1 MERQI
6 GEIFDYNGTKI
17 EVVEG
22 ESCDECVFRN
32 GCLYMKAFILG
43 YCGGAIRS
51 DGKYVYFKK
60 VE

>member
-6 GEIFDYNGTKI
+6 GEIFDYKGI
-17 EVVEG
+17 RLEVVEG
-22 ESCDECVFRN
+22 ESCDECFLRQACFDLNVS
-32 GCLYMKAFILG
+32 ILG
-43 YCGGAIRS
+43 YCGGALRS

>member
-6 GEIFDYNGTKI
+6 GEIFDYNGTKL

-22 ESCDECVFRN
+22 ESCDECVFRK
-32 GCLYMKAFILG
+32 GCFNMKAFILG
-43 YCGGAIRS
+43 YCGGALRS
-51 DGKYVYFKK
+51 DGKYVYFKR

>member
-6 GEIFDYNGTKI
+6 GEVFDYKGIKL

-22 ESCDECVFRN
+22 ESCDECFFCKR
-32 GCLYMKAFILG
+32 CFHLKDFILG
-43 YCGGAIRS
+43 YCGGAMRS
-51 DGKYVYFKK
+51 DGNYIYFKK

>member
-1 MERQI
+1 MERQV

-22 ESCDECVFRN
+22 DSCDECVFRK
-32 GCLYMKAFILG
+32 GCFNLMASILG
-43 YCGGAIRS
+43 YCGGVLRS